1 MKERM
6 ALLMDEFANEDPG
19 MLMIL
24 HIGSNS
30 DGSGALSPKVEKQ
43 IKYTMMRVNNEAIYM
58 MPFMSEF
65 EILNMIRNVESMN
78 EPDIEI
84 ILKMFDKDK
93 SMIVILFFYFSS
105 TTIYILF
112 KIIIYIKINATKLKY
127 IILTRGHYGLNFE

>member
-43 IKYTMMRVNNEAIYM
+43 IKYTMMRVNNEAMYM

-84 ILKMFDKDK
+84 ILNMFDKDK
-93 SMIVILFFYFSS
+93 STGILFVFFLYLLLLY
-105 TTIYILF
+105 IY
-112 KIIIYIKINATKLKY
+112 YLK
-127 IILTRGHYGLNFE
+127 F